1 MQINRI
7 TQILLLSLGLGMS
20 GSMSWAN
27 SVTAASA
34 SSTNTEP
41 SRSGLLDQIPR
52 LIDATPT
59 VLPEQSSVAIVPST
73 LETENYSWADQKQ
86 KGIREWADR
95 TAHKIDNWF
104 GETDPDQPA
113 AATLRI
119 ILDNRWDE
127 YEGYEIKPRIRGK
140 IKLPTLEQKLSVVF
154 GDDSLDNELD
164 SNVAITNENPA
175 TSGDK
180 RLDTKRAREDN
191 SSFALRWSEWSDRI
205 PFETDLDLGL
215 RSGDDIY
222 LRVKASKDWTLEND
236 YSFHAEQIYRYGI
249 QSENLSLI
257 HI

>member
-1 MQINRI
+1 M
-7 TQILLLSLGLGMS
+7 
-20 GSMSWAN
+20 
-27 SVTAASA
+27 
-34 SSTNTEP
+34 
-41 SRSGLLDQIPR
+41 
-52 LIDATPT
+52 
-59 VLPEQSSVAIVPST
+59 
-73 LETENYSWADQKQ
+73 
-86 KGIREWADR
+86 
-95 TAHKIDNWF
+95 
-104 GETDPDQPA
+104 
-113 AATLRI
+113 
-119 ILDNRWDE
+119 
-127 YEGYEIKPRIRGK
+127 
-140 IKLPTLEQKLSVVF
+140 VF

-249 QSENLSLI
+249 QSENYLRTNLELIHARPNQAFFSNQLSLTYADEQDDDLTWDNYTFRQHQFFQDNRFSYGI
-257 HI
+257 YTGGYLNDKDLRLNRWGPYVSWRQPFLREWFFVQTDLNYLNDHREDRDHYVGALVRLEALF